1 MIDAAPMWPVF
12 QNHFDADAF
21 SYSGED
27 MNLFILMNE
36 DVVLHEL
43 ATEEYT
49 AVFSESQLN
58 IPDVANYEVVG
69 YDNLLEFYE
78 IMMAFINYDS
88 IVTLSDV
95 EAGVDY
101 DLLEASLLE
110 VEEESS
116 GLWGKTGLIITVV
129 VSVSVATLL
138 FVYLL

>member
-1 MIDAAPMWPVF
+1 MWPVF
-12 QNHFDADAF
+12 QDHFDADAF
-21 SYSGED
+21 SYSSED

-36 DVVLHEL
+36 DVILHAL

-69 YDNLLEFYE
+69 SDNLLEFYE

-95 EAGVDY
+95 EAGVNY
-101 DLLEASLLE
+101 ELLEAGLLE

-116 GLWGKTGLIITVV
+116 GLWGKTGLIITIV

>member
-1 MIDAAPMWPVF
+1 MWPVF
-12 QNHFDADAF
+12 QDHFDADAF
-21 SYSGED
+21 SYSSED

-36 DVVLHEL
+36 DVILHAL

-95 EAGVDY
+95 EAGVNY
-101 DLLEASLLE
+101 ELLEAGLLE

-116 GLWGKTGLIITVV
+116 GLWGKTGLIITIV